1 MFVVIGA
8 PVQHCMLR
16 IDSLDS
22 KGDSVLDLI
31 HPSTSPLV
39 DCRRELREIVSSGCE
54 AGAPLAPVFAHFE
67 DCPEVNFME
76 MLMEAKAMGEEFSST
91 NYYKTLFL
99 DADPYTLFF
108 QVHPKLPRQEK
119 IDHLDRTCSLHGCCL
134 RPESGEKVINN
145 FRSADALRADSDF
158 LMALRMVARHLRFSN
173 MWSERLLAGIRK
185 DMGRKTDAEGTQ

>member
-31 HPSTSPLV
+31 HPFTSPLV

-54 AGAPLAPVFAHFE
+54 ACAPLAPVFAHFE

-76 MLMEAKAMGEEFSST
+76 MLMEAKAMGKS
-91 NYYKTLFL
+91 
-99 DADPYTLFF
+99 F
-108 QVHPKLPRQEK
+108 QVQITTR
-119 IDHLDRTCSLHGCCL
+119 RCSWTLIRIHCFSKCIRNCQGKKRLTMWTAHFLYTDVVCGQN
-134 RPESGEKVINN
+134 RGK
-145 FRSADALRADSDF
+145 RSSIIFD
-158 LMALRMVARHLRFSN
+158 LRMHCGQILIS
-173 MWSERLLAGIRK
+173 
-185 DMGRKTDAEGTQ
+185 